1 MVNLSNISQKWFI
14 FCIIVLF
21 SLNIVL
27 LRRLSI
33 LSSETGTWKTKVTMS
48 MGEQLIFLAH
58 LIEGDDLSLEIEKLR
73 RSIPRFNHL
82 FTNSKKH
89 KLIYHFWGT
98 NCRNC
103 MNMEIKIFNK
113 LKHSLQR
120 NKIDVIMIFSDF
132 EEKDYHS
139 TIQQYKI
146 HSYSVR
152 DKTSTILKK
161 FNYIRNPIVLL
172 LSRENKILLANLP
185 DYKDEHKSLIFYEKI
200 DHLMRDYY
208 AIRSESHQK
217 SFSPYE

>member
-27 LRRLSI
+27 LRRLST

-58 LIEGDDLSLEIEKLR
+58 LIEGDDLSPEIEKLR
-73 RSIPRFNHL
+73 KSSSRFTHL
-82 FTNSKKH
+82 FTNSKNH

-103 MNMEIKIFNK
+103 LNMEIKIFNR
-113 LKHSLQR
+113 LKHSLQM

-132 EEKDYHS
+132 EETDYHL
-139 TIQQYKI
+139 TIQ
-146 HSYSVR
+146 
-152 DKTSTILKK
+152 
-161 FNYIRNPIVLL
+161 
-172 LSRENKILLANLP
+172 
-185 DYKDEHKSLIFYEKI
+185 
-200 DHLMRDYY
+200 
-208 AIRSESHQK
+208 
-217 SFSPYE
+217 